1 MVFAGSVVYGSGRED
16 LERLILSEFWT
27 ISGMGSSKAFAVF
40 VQLSVVIFARLSVVI
55 FSRLSVVVVAQ
66 PSVVISALDVAVV
79 RVFLVFFGGGAACR
93 FFFDTDKVA
102 LVSSKY
108 LIMPQRTNYS

>member
-66 PSVVISALDVAVV
+66 PSVVISALDVAVI

-93 FFFDTDKVA
+93 RVVKETA
-102 LVSSKY
+102 
-108 LIMPQRTNYS
+108 